1 MRIAII
7 TVTKG
12 GRETGARIKEALKE
26 HDVALYG
33 KKEYIAEGDEELRHP
48 IGEFVGALVKSF
60 EALVFVTATG
70 VAVRAVAKHMKEKH
84 ADPAVVVVDER
95 AKHVISLLS
104 GHHGANALT
113 REIASRIGAEA
124 VITTSTEVQGKMSV
138 EGLAEKLN
146 SAIDDY
152 RDVKA
157 VNAAIA
163 NDIAVDV
170 FSEVEL
176 NLELPDLSL
185 KPWAALRESRN
196 PKVVIT
202 NKLLEVEGPTVLLRP
217 KNLILGLGARR
228 GIDKERLLEAVREGL
243 KASKLSIKSVKALA
257 TIEARARE
265 KGFIEAAKALGV
277 PLVGISREAIREVEG
292 EYHSSDYVKEK
303 IGVGA
308 VCEPCAALAGD
319 NASVIVGKTKFKGIT
334 LAVAEEKG
342 LGTSQHS
349 GSQLRKAR
357 WRSAEKG
364 KIYLIGIGP
373 GGREY
378 ITPRAVEALEEA
390 EVIVSYKGYLPY
402 ISEYITGKEVIAR
415 GMGGEVERA
424 KKALKKAGEG
434 GIVAVVSSGDPGV
447 YAMASVVLECA
458 REAGVKP
465 DIEVVPGITA
475 ASAASAL
482 LGAPLG
488 HDFAVV
494 SLSDLLTPWGVI
506 EKRLEEAAK
515 GDFCIVLY
523 NPRSRS
529 RREHLRRAV
538 EILKKYRRPSTPA
551 GIVRHAMRQ
560 GEEVIVTTLG
570 ELLRHEVDM
579 HSTIIVGNSESFVHN
594 SWVVTPRGYRGKYF
608 EEMK

>member
-7 TVTKG
+7 TVTTG
-12 GRETGARIKEALKE
+12 GRETGARVKEALRE

-33 KKEYIAEGDEELRHP
+33 KKEYIAEGDEELRLP
-48 IGEFVGALVKSF
+48 IGKFVGELVKSF

-70 VAVRAVAKHMKEKH
+70 VAVRAVAKHLKGKEV
-84 ADPAVVVVDER
+84 DPRVVVVDER
-95 AKHVISLLS
+95 VKHVISLLS

-124 VITTSTEVQGKMSV
+124 VITTSTEVQGKLSV
-138 EGLAEKLN
+138 EGIARKLGLV
-146 SAIDDY
+146 IDDY

-163 NDIAVDV
+163 NGNAVDV

-176 NLELPDLSL
+176 NLELPDLSS
-185 KPWAALRESRN
+185 KPWSALRESRN

-202 NKLLEVEGPTVLLRP
+202 NKFIEVEGPSVLLRP
-217 KNLILGLGARR
+217 KNLILGIGARS
-228 GIDKERLLEAVREGL
+228 GVGKERLLEAVRDGL

-265 KGFIEAAKALGV
+265 KGFIEAAEALGV
-277 PLVGISREAIREVEG
+277 PLVGISRDAIREVEG
-292 EYHSSDYVKEK
+292 EYRSSDYVKEK

-334 LAVAEEKG
+334 LAVAEERG
-342 LGTSQHS
+342 L
-349 GSQLRKAR
+349 K
-357 WRSAEKG
+357 KG
-364 KIYLIGIGP
+364 KIYLVGIGP
-373 GGREY
+373 GGREH
-378 ITPRAVEALEEA
+378 IIPKAVKALEEA
-390 EVIVSYKGYLPY
+390 EVIVSYKGYIPY

-424 KKALKKAGEG
+424 KIALKKAGEER
-434 GIVAVVSSGDPGV
+434 IVAVVSSGDPGV

-458 REAGVKP
+458 REEGVKP
-465 DIEVVPGITA
+465 SIEVVPGITA

-494 SLSDLLTPWGVI
+494 SLSDLLTPWEVI

-523 NPRSRS
+523 NPRSRG

-538 EILKKYRRPSTPA
+538 EILKKHRRSSTPA

-594 SWVVTPRGYRGKYF
+594 SWIVTPRGYRGKYF